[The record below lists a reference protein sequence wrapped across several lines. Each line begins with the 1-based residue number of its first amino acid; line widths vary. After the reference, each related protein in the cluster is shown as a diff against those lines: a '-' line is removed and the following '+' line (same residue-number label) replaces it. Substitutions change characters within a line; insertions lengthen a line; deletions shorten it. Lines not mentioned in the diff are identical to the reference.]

1 MHFYCDPK
9 NYRLLAEAYGLTVIE
24 NMIKG
29 DSKMEKKNHIIRTYS
44 AGVFFGEI
52 EKRSEDGKRVW
63 IKDAIR
69 LWQWSGACSLS
80 QLAAEGTVD
89 SDGCKFAVP
98 VSSIEVTEAIE
109 ILETTEK
116 ADQSIRGVSP
126 WIK

>member
-1 MHFYCDPK
+1 M
-9 NYRLLAEAYGLTVIE
+9 R
-24 NMIKG
+24 
-29 DSKMEKKNHIIRTYS
+29 KKYHIVRTYS

-52 EKRSEDGKRVW
+52 EKRSEDGKHVW

-89 SDGCKFAVP
+89 PDGCKFAIP
-98 VSSIEVTEAIE
+98 VTSIEVTEAIE

-116 ADQSIRGVSP
+116 ADQSIKGVSP
-126 WIK
+126 WKK